1 MADRK
6 LHYGWVVIFIGL
18 LVLIGAQGFGR
29 MSPDVLLAMSE
40 GLHLQFYTEAGLLNG
55 GHTVSTFLPMIVGGF
70 LAAKFGARIVLVL
83 ALTLTGIAIIL
94 TGVAETWGFA
104 FAMRVLTGLGSGAA
118 YIPALALGSA
128 WFAAT
133 RRGLATGIVAAGIGG
148 GTAIAGFVV
157 PVILRAYGTE
167 GWRFAWYY
175 QGAAVLVIAGLAAF
189 LIRSM
194 PEEMGLR
201 QVGAGKQVETE
212 PPQDAPTAPLQW
224 RKAYR
229 TKAVWYLGLIFFW
242 YAISQDIFSL
252 WFWGPNYFRAVKS
265 GLNPA
270 IWLPGVGGIF
280 CGVLWGGLSDKLGR
294 GSTMALGYMVPGIC
308 FGIFALL
315 PMSWGFYLSAII
327 FGLTASSIL
336 TVMAATTGDYA
347 GPRLAPA
354 VLAFVT
360 IFYGIG
366 HFIGSVAT
374 LHLWATFS
382 GAFTAS
388 ILLGG
393 GLSLIGVVLSLGM
406 KRIRYEES

>member
-1 MADRK
+1 MAERK
-6 LHYGWVVIFIGL
+6 FHYGWVVIFIAM
-18 LVLIGAQGFGR
+18 LVMIGAQGFGR
-29 MSPDVLLAMSE
+29 MSPDVLIALSE

-55 GHTVSTFLPMIVGGF
+55 GHTVSTFLTMIVGGF
-70 LAAKFGARIVLVL
+70 LAAKFGARIIL
-83 ALTLTGIAIIL
+83 ALAMTLTGIAMIL
-94 TGVAETWGFA
+94 TGVAETWRFA
-104 FAMRVLTGLGSGAA
+104 FAMQVLTGLGSGAA

-133 RRGLATGIVAAGIGG
+133 RRGLATGIIVAGIGG

-157 PVILRAYGTE
+157 PVILKAYGTE
-167 GWRFAWYY
+167 GWRFACYY
-175 QGAAVLVIAGLAAF
+175 QGGTILVIAGLAAF

-194 PEEMGLR
+194 PAEMGLKR
-201 QVGAGKQVETE
+201 VGAEAQTETE
-212 PPQDAPTAPLQW
+212 QPQNTATAPLAW
-224 RKAYR
+224 RKVYR

-242 YAISQDIFSL
+242 YAISHDIFSL
-252 WFWGPNYFRAVKS
+252 WFWGPNYFRAVKA

-270 IWLPGVGGIF
+270 IWLPGVAAIF

-327 FGLTASSIL
+327 FGLTASSIFAII
-336 TVMAATTGDYA
+336 VAAAGDYA

-360 IFYGIG
+360 IFFRIG
-366 HFIGSVAT
+366 QLIGSVAT
-374 LHLWATFS
+374 LHLWETFS

-388 ILLGG
+388 ILLGV
-393 GLSLIGVVLSLGM
+393 GLSLVGVVLSFGM
-406 KRIRYEES
+406 KRIRHEES